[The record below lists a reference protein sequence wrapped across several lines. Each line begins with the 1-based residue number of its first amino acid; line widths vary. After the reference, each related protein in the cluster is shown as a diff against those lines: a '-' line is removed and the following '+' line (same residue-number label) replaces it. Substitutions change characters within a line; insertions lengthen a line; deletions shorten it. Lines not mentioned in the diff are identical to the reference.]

1 MTTSEIPF
9 LDLSAQ
15 YQEIRAE
22 IDAAVL
28 QVLASGRYILGPE
41 VEALEAAMADRTG
54 CAHAVS
60 TASGTDALHLALRA
74 AGVGPGD
81 EVITSPFTFVATVE
95 AILYTGARPVFA
107 DVDPVTLT
115 LDPRQT
121 EAAIGPATRAILPV
135 HLYGC
140 PADLDRLEKVAER
153 HGVTI
158 IEDAAQAL
166 GATINGRSVGS
177 VGLAGCFSFYPTKNL
192 GAAGDGGMVVTSDAA
207 IAERVRMLRNHGT
220 REPYKHHELGYNSRL
235 DELQAAI
242 LRVKLGHLERW
253 NGRRRFLAHRY
264 AAALTGLPIQIPVD
278 PPGRLSAYN
287 MFTVRTARRDDLR
300 EALHLARIHT
310 MVYYPRPLHLEAPYR
325 GFGAGPG
332 SLPVAE
338 EAAAT
343 VLSLPCFPTLSDAQV
358 ERIAGVISAFFSPP
372 RDQ

>member
-9 LDLSAQ
+9 LDLAAQ
-15 YQEIRAE
+15 YREIRAE

-41 VEALEAAMADRTG
+41 VEALEAVMADRMS

-74 AGVGPGD
+74 AGIGPGD
-81 EVITSPFTFVATVE
+81 EVITSPFTFVATAE

-107 DVDPVTLT
+107 DVEPVTLT
-115 LDPRQT
+115 LDPQQV

-140 PADLDRLEKVAER
+140 PADLDSLEKVAER
-153 HGVTI
+153 YRLAI

-166 GATINGRSVGS
+166 GATINGRAAGS

-192 GAAGDGGMVVTSDAA
+192 GAAGDGGMVVTNDAT
-207 IAERVRMLRNHGT
+207 IAERVRILRNHGT
-220 REPYKHHELGYNSRL
+220 REPYRHHELGYNSRL

-253 NGRRRFLAHRY
+253 NDRRRFLARRY
-264 AAALTGLPIQIPVD
+264 ATALTGLPVQIPVD

-287 MFTVRTARRDDLR
+287 IFTVRTARRDDLQDSLR
-300 EALHLARIHT
+300 QARIQT
-310 MVYYPRPLHLEAPYR
+310 MVYYPQPLHLEAPYR
-325 GFGAGPG
+325 GFGGGPG

-338 EAAAT
+338 EAATT
-343 VLSLPCFPTLSDAQV
+343 VLSLPCFPTLSDTEV
-358 ERIAGVISAFFSPP
+358 ERITGAISAFFSPSKH
-372 RDQ
+372 R

>member
-1 MTTSEIPF
+1 MITSEIPF
-9 LDLSAQ
+9 LDLAAQ

-28 QVLASGRYILGPE
+28 EVLASGRYILGPE
-41 VEALEAAMADRTG
+41 VEALEAAIADRTS
-54 CAHAVS
+54 CRHAIA

-74 AGVGPGD
+74 AGIGPGD

-115 LDPRQT
+115 LDPHHA

-140 PADLDRLEKVAER
+140 PADLDSLEKVAER
-153 HGVTI
+153 HGLAI

-192 GAAGDGGMVVTSDAA
+192 GAAGDGGMVVTNDAA

-220 REPYKHHELGYNSRL
+220 REPYRHHELGYNSRL

-253 NGRRRFLAHRY
+253 NGRRRFLARRY
-264 AAALTGLPIQIPVD
+264 AAALTGLPVQIPVD

-287 MFTVRTARRDDLR
+287 IFTVRTARRDDLQESLR
-300 EALHLARIHT
+300 RARIHT
-310 MVYYPRPLHLEAPYR
+310 MVYYPQPLHLEAPYR
-325 GFGAGPG
+325 GFGGGPG

-338 EAAAT
+338 EAATT
-343 VLSLPCFPTLSDAQV
+343 VLSLPCFPTLSDTEV
-358 ERIAGVISAFFSPP
+358 ERIASAISAFFSPP
-372 RDQ
+372 RDP